1 MRVGVLFVY
10 VDYNRNGAHY
20 KGALQPQIGP
30 VIASLLP
37 PGVEVEVINDTIE
50 EPDWNRDYDLL
61 FISCAHSDFDR
72 ARQISRYWQRRG
84 AKTVFGGVLASTYY
98 SLCQPYFDSIVVGDS
113 EGVVPELYQDFIEG
127 NLRPL
132 YVSRSYDA
140 ATLPVPRFDLL
151 TKQMLPLSL
160 EATRGCPFS
169 CEFCALT
176 GIGTRFHTR
185 PVEMVVRDIEVG
197 RKMLRGLVPD
207 WKLYGAAFVD
217 NNIAGNLSYLGR
229 LLEALRPLRLRWGAA
244 VTFNAICDPE
254 VVQALER
261 AGCRFLYMGLE
272 SFNADSIADMRKYQ
286 NAVEKTKSA
295 LEQCRNHG
303 ILVQSG
309 LLINPLVD
317 DLLYIETI
325 PARLRESGLHIPSF
339 ICFEC
344 PIPGTPYFQRLAS
357 EPKPAFM
364 PNALLRDFTG
374 YTLVVRPKRETVE
387 DFVAGYR
394 AVLDATFSGR
404 AKFRKLADDI
414 PRFMRHGRWESIAMD
429 LIQQLTVV
437 YRPPHPKRTYLPVT
451 DVIPIEMSSVPLT
464 ESDFDSEEDR
474 DSIMK
479 PWQVTDEEG
488 RVLPQWTQATKVYQ
502 SKGQL
507 SEVLMKLRSA

>member
-20 KGALQPQIGP
+20 RGALQPQIGP
-30 VIASLLP
+30 LVASLLP
-37 PGVEVEVINDTIE
+37 PEVEVEVINDTIE

-98 SLCQPYFDSIVVGDS
+98 SLCQPYFDSIVIGDA
-113 EGVVPELYQDFIEG
+113 EGVVPQLYKDFSEG
-127 NLRPL
+127 NLRSL
-132 YVSRSYDA
+132 YVSGPYDPA
-140 ATLPVPRFDLL
+140 RLPVPRFDLL

-169 CEFCALT
+169 CEFCSLT
-176 GIGTRFHTR
+176 GLGTRFHTR

-217 NNIAGNLSYLGR
+217 NNIAGNLPYLDR
-229 LLEALRPLRLRWGAA
+229 LLAALRPLRLRWGAA
-244 VTFNAICDPE
+244 ITFNAICDSE
-254 VVQALER
+254 IVLALER

-272 SFNADSIADMRKYQ
+272 SFNADSIADMHKYQ

-295 LEQCRNHG
+295 LDQCRNHG

-317 DLLYIETI
+317 DLRYIETI

-344 PIPGTPYFQRLAS
+344 PIPGTP
-357 EPKPAFM
+357 
-364 PNALLRDFTG
+364 
-374 YTLVVRPKRETVE
+374 
-387 DFVAGYR
+387 
-394 AVLDATFSGR
+394 
-404 AKFRKLADDI
+404 
-414 PRFMRHGRWESIAMD
+414 
-429 LIQQLTVV
+429 
-437 YRPPHPKRTYLPVT
+437 
-451 DVIPIEMSSVPLT
+451 
-464 ESDFDSEEDR
+464 
-474 DSIMK
+474 
-479 PWQVTDEEG
+479 
-488 RVLPQWTQATKVYQ
+488 
-502 SKGQL
+502 
-507 SEVLMKLRSA
+507 